1 MSCAHPLGL
10 PHVDPEELPVVRLT
24 GPLTPDEVKGLM
36 EVAGVDVVVV
46 DVAGLGPPKLAH
58 VEAIARTQ
66 LAAKRAG
73 GRIRL
78 RSPAPAL
85 TALLGLVGLVLE
97 VEGEAEEGE
106 PAGGVEVEVE
116 AG

>member
-1 MSCAHPLGL
+1 MITL
-10 PHVDPEELPVVRLT
+10 P
-24 GPLTPDEVKGLM
+24 GPFTPGEVKGLM

-46 DVAGLGPPKLAH
+46 DVGGLGPPKLAH
-58 VEAIARTQ
+58 VDAIARMQ

-73 GRIRL
+73 GRVRL
-78 RSPAPAL
+78 RAPDPAL

-97 VEGEAEEGE
+97 VEGEPEEGE

-116 AG
+116 TG